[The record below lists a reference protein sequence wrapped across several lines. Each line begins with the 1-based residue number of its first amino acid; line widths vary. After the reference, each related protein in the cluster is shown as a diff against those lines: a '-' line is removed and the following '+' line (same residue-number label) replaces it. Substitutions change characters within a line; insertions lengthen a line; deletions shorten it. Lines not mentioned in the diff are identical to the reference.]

1 MLTNWAFVFMKSMKT
16 KETELMNQLWEMIEI
31 REVHM
36 LEGEFDVLAVAR
48 TEDWRLDP
56 RERIARFIIEKIRPM
71 PDVTD
76 TRTIIPAQTQ
86 TKTTNVRPERRV
98 PAFVFMQTKL
108 GKNDD
113 VVRSLLHYKQ
123 VREAHSLLGKW
134 DVLAVMEF
142 EKDVTVTVPAQVARI
157 IDKQVSKISHVV
169 DTETYVPITSRIK

>member
-1 MLTNWAFVFMKSMKT
+1 MPTNWAFIFMKSMKT
-16 KETELMNQLWEMIEI
+16 KEAELMNQLWEMIEI

-36 LEGEFDVLAVAR
+36 LEGEYDVLAVAR

-56 RERIARFIIEKIRPM
+56 RPRIARFVIEKIRPM
-71 PDVTD
+71 PDVAD

-86 TKTTNVRPERRV
+86 TKTTSARPERRV

-113 VVRSLLHYKQ
+113 VVKALLGYKQ

-142 EKDVTVTVPAQVARI
+142 EKDVTITVPAQVAQI
-157 IDKQVSKISHVV
+157 IDKQVAKIAHVM